1 MIGGLLQEKPL
12 LITTGL
18 QEKSSD
24 IGKDRLNFLPYA
36 RALTKFIQSCD
47 TPMTVGLQ
55 GDWGTGKTSMLN
67 MLRGDENYERSG
79 LLMATRCLVV
89 NFETWSY
96 SQFNDRKSL
105 PTACLFALTQKLGE
119 ALDKADGVDRQKG
132 KEVLSKATSRLKS
145 VIGGIKVG
153 VPGVSLDMKSVM
165 EDAPSDKS
173 LEMIKFKKNFKE
185 LVGIWA
191 NDPPKTAPEKRRRVV
206 ICVDDLDRIEPVIA
220 LEMLEAIKNFLDVEG
235 CVFVLAVDY
244 EVVQSGMA
252 KKLGIDI
259 QKSSGKSFFDK
270 IIQLPFNMPKSS
282 YDLKTYLGDLIKAT
296 EFPRAEKIPPEF
308 LADITRASVGSN
320 PRSIKRVMNYARL
333 IELIRKENRDQSMTF
348 GTIDSQVLYS
358 MICMQIAWPEL
369 FAHFMADPTAE
380 TIHDLENWDY
390 LEGIPELKPM
400 FERAPN
406 AEKVKNDISTFF
418 DTLFE
423 ALDEDK
429 DGHITDTEFKPVLKV
444 LQMANFTSVEVKMR
458 PRDQFVS
465 DVRAN
470 VRSKYKGPQET
481 TRFLDKIFLHSG
493 LYLSTELKY
502 RPAGK
507 RYVTLVHNRRQ
518 LGSLVT
524 LKKNPLVI
532 RLNANSEMLKRKVKE
547 ILPDQDLGVLENL
560 VTGLGPEDSSLT
572 GYGDTIVRFEYFSLD
587 AAADSRRIL
596 NAIIT
601 AAMAVLDE
609 GGSPSPR
616 KGPPSPVGA

>member
-1 MIGGLLQEKPL
+1 MAGGLLQERPL
-12 LITTGL
+12 VITTGL
-18 QEKSSD
+18 QEKSDD
-24 IGKDRLNFLPYA
+24 IGKDRLSFLPYA
-36 RALTKFIQSCD
+36 RALTKFIQTCD

-67 MLRGDENYERSG
+67 MLRGDHSDRSG

-96 SQFNDRKSL
+96 SQFNDRASL

-119 ALDKADGVDRQKG
+119 ALDNAPGVDRDKG
-132 KEVLSKATSRLKS
+132 KAVFAKATSRLKS

-153 VPGVSLDMKSVM
+153 VPGVSIDMKSVV
-165 EDAPSDKS
+165 EDAPTPDDVS
-173 LEMIKFKKNFKE
+173 LEMIKFKRNFEE

-191 NDPPKTAPEKRRRVV
+191 NDSDGKRRVV

-252 KKLGIDI
+252 KKLGVDV

-282 YDLKTYLGDLIKAT
+282 YDLKTYLGELIKAT
-296 EFPRAEKIPPEF
+296 EFPRAEKISAKY

-333 IELIRKENRDQSMTF
+333 IELIRKENKDQSKTF
-348 GTIDSQVLYS
+348 TTLDSQVLYS

-369 FAHFMADPTAE
+369 FAHFMADPTSE
-380 TIHDLENWDY
+380 TIRNLENWDY
-390 LEGIPELKPM
+390 LEGLPELKPM

-423 ALDEDK
+423 ALDANG
-429 DGHITDTEFKPVLKV
+429 DGQITDVEFEPVMKV
-444 LQMANFTSVEVKMR
+444 LQMAQFTSVEVKMR

-465 DVRAN
+465 DVR
-470 VRSKYKGPQET
+470 SKCKGPQDT
-481 TRFLDKIFLHSG
+481 TSFLDEIFLLSE
-493 LYLSTELKY
+493 LYLNTEIKY
-502 RPAGK
+502 RPAGR

-524 LKKNPLVI
+524 LKSKPLVI
-532 RLNANSEMLKRKVKE
+532 RLNANSEILKLKVRAL
-547 ILPDQDLGVLENL
+547 LPDQDQGDLEKL

-572 GYGDTIVRFEYFSLD
+572 GYGDTIVRFENFSLA
-587 AAADSRRIL
+587 AAADSRRLL

-609 GGSPSPR
+609 GGSHS
-616 KGPPSPVGA
+616 